1 MNFKSLFSNT
11 DGTTRPFF
19 DQQSTNSEIDYS
31 NPCDA
36 IDLIGEDIK
45 KWTTEF
51 LEAVTKNCGKKSC
64 FTPTDGALKDIETNK
79 KWHKRNLEWIKKSNE
94 SLDKLIARFK
104 TAQKCKYC
112 IVVTSSEDDRCK
124 VDDTWFTWLY
134 QGVVSN
140 FSLIVIVE
148 IANQSDF
155 EIKSGKLDGPQ
166 IKQ

>member
-1 MNFKSLFSNT
+1 MVLDPRTFKSFFSNT

-79 KWHKRNLEWIKKSNE
+79 KWHKRNVEWIQKSNE

-112 IVVTSSEDDRCK
+112 IVVTSSKDDLCTFPGT
-124 VDDTWFTWLY
+124 VY
-134 QGVVSN
+134 SGMVSN
-140 FSLIVIVE
+140 CFLIMIGC
-148 IANQSDF
+148 NCQSIRF
-155 EIKSGKLDGPQ
+155 
-166 IKQ
+166 